1 MPLQRKVSKRK
12 VSRRKVSKRKV
23 SKRKINK
30 RKISKRKTFRRKST
44 CVHKQKRRN
53 TKRVKL
59 RGGNGYQGDVDS
71 PIKKRRRETVPMD
84 TRPPTR
90 CEEELKTE
98 YKKAQELL
106 TTQVGISS
114 KQHNEDPTCQ
124 DHLRQLKNFNRNFE
138 RSVVEQIVQ

>member
-1 MPLQRKVSKRK
+1 MPLQRK

-23 SKRKINK
+23 SKRK
-30 RKISKRKTFRRKST
+30 TFRRKST
-44 CVHKQKRRN
+44 RVHKQKRRN

-59 RGGNGYQGDVDS
+59 RGGNGYEGDVDS
-71 PIKKRRRETVPMD
+71 PINNKRRRVTVPMN
-84 TRPPTR
+84 TVPPTT